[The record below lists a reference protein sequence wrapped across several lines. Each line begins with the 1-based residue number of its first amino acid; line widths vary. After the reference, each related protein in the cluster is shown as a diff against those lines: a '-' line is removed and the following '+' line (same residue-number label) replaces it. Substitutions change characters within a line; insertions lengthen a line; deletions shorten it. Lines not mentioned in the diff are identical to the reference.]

1 MSLWHMTLLNFSQ
14 LEDALK
20 NGRFYLCV
28 PLFEVFSLHFC
39 LRTPNC
45 GPILNTN
52 NTNLKDAILKTNC
65 IKHCKLII
73 VLMCVKYKSKF
84 FSDHRFKNK
93 ESYWDLKCLALQW
106 RLKTKWR
113 PWSSGGYWV
122 SCIPIQTQSQTVSTL
137 TFFLGV
143 IWIGDALKTLEL
155 L

>member
-73 VLMCVKYKSKF
+73 VLICVKYKYTSSF
-84 FSDHRFKNK
+84 
-93 ESYWDLKCLALQW
+93 QITG
-106 RLKTKWR
+106 LKTKNHIGIL
-113 PWSSGGYWV
+113 SAQLCSGD
-122 SCIPIQTQSQTVSTL
+122 SKQS
-137 TFFLGV
+137 
-143 IWIGDALKTLEL
+143 GDPDPQEGIECLAFPYKLSLRL
-155 L
+155 FPL